1 MRVICHDAVEVLAQ
15 QLAPGSLEEIL
26 ILFPDPWPK
35 KRHHKRR
42 LIQPD
47 FATAL
52 AGRLGAGGVL
62 RLATDWEPYALQML
76 TTLAAV
82 PGFENLATDGGFV
95 PRPDERAPTR
105 FERRGQRLGHAVW
118 DLAFRRV

>member
-1 MRVICHDAVEVLAQ
+1 MDNLQ
-15 QLAPGSLEEIL
+15 QRYQQISAHLQ
-26 ILFPDPWPK
+26 
-35 KRHHKRR
+35 RHRPR
-42 LIQPD
+42 FTVDFQYQPD
-47 FATAL
+47 GVRIEGAWHPVVKMQWVEGLTLNANNASNLIIVSSTAMMP
-52 AGRLGAGGVL
+52 R
-62 RLATDWEPYALQML
+62 ML